1 VNRVTQIPV
10 TCVVLLGG
18 LACGTVWAQ
27 NQPQI
32 SRTVTEFR
40 DASGVTSPGRVI
52 ETRSRENGRTVET
65 QIVEAPT
72 INGGYQSISETERE
86 TIQVDAN
93 TVRVVQRW
101 FSSWAGERQLF
112 KVSEEERHTEPEG
125 AESVAR
131 TISTVDADGNWQVRE
146 RDLEE
151 TVSTAPDTRE
161 TRKTVLGVVAGSLVP
176 IQQFE
181 EIEHRKGDLVEVQRR
196 LLPSDAIGYAPVF
209 EVQETQVTPTRDGQT
224 TEEKTYSTYVP
235 GVGTYAQLHLA
246 QQRDVSTTTAPDRS
260 TRTEQQVQQVNPG
273 NPWDG
278 LRTSALVIQVSE
290 PLGSL
295 RTETHEEARFL
306 DVNGDLPLVWVTD
319 MQETKGIH

>member
-1 VNRVTQIPV
+1 MNRFTQIPV

-27 NQPQI
+27 NQPQV
-32 SRTVTEFR
+32 SRTVTELR
-40 DASGVTSPGRVI
+40 DASGAISASHVI
-52 ETRSRENGRTVET
+52 ETRSQENGRTVET
-65 QIVEAPT
+65 QVVEVPS
-72 INGGYQSISETERE
+72 INGGYQPISETERE
-86 TIQVDAN
+86 VIQVEAN

-112 KVSEEERHTEPEG
+112 KVSEEERRTEPGG

-131 TISTVDADGNWQVRE
+131 TISAADADGNWQVQE
-146 RDLEE
+146 RDIEE
-151 TVSTAPDTRE
+151 TVFTAPDTRE
-161 TRKTVLGVVAGSLVP
+161 TRKTVLGVVAGSLAP

-181 EIEHRKGDLVEVQRR
+181 EIEHRKGNLVEVQRR
-196 LLPSDAIGYAPVF
+196 LLPSNAIGYAPVF
-209 EVQETQVTPTRDGQT
+209 EVQETQVTPTKDGQT

-235 GVGTYAQLHLA
+235 GVGSYGELQLA

-278 LRTSALVIQVSE
+278 LRTTSLLIQVSE

-295 RTETHEEARFL
+295 RTETHEEVRFL

-319 MQETKGIH
+319 TQETKGIH